1 MEAGERKRGTP
12 AWRLPIREMQW
23 TGPPAMGDLCSSSPH
38 PGLQVC
44 PCWE

>member
-12 AWRLPIREMQW
+12 AWRLPSGRCNGLGPLQW
-23 TGPPAMGDLCSSSPH
+23 GDLLQLLFP
-38 PGLQVC
+38 PQVC